1 MSILILLVA
10 LGVALAM
17 AGNYRARIRALEKNP
32 ASRVR
37 IIPRTMYD
45 DVMGV
50 DWVSEAK

>member
-1 MSILILLVA
+1 MLLIF

-17 AGNYRARIRALEKNP
+17 AGNYRAQISALKKNP